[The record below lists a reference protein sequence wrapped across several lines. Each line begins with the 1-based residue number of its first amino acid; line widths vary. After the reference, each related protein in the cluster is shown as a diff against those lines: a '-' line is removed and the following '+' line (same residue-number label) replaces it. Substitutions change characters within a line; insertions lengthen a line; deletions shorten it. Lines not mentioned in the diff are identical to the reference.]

1 VNRYLIYILSVAAF
15 WVCQAFA
22 QNVPENAILD
32 LEGGKFKL
40 TGAFYSP
47 LLSGGVGI
55 GYKSSDAW
63 DLWANPAAPVT
74 FHEPYISLAYGPA
87 VLSDPQRFYDVNAT
101 VQQEVDTA
109 IEEFRTA
116 ESRID
121 YPQFASQV
129 GQQSELAGLF
139 IAFPSAMKGR
149 KSVLSFSFDSP
160 FVFRFGLGNNG
171 FGTLLE
177 TRKKVG
183 EQNKVIRMRLKS
195 MMNADISFSAF
206 RYKAGLA
213 TFLNDRTALGFQMN
227 YTHLH
232 FFSKASA
239 KINGIMTTA
248 GAEYAFNDPFDPR
261 IDFAAGET
269 NSLDQSLWADF
280 SGSQVSCD
288 LGALF
293 KLDEMWTGGID
304 LYLASTAT
312 LRGEMDIVQHKIPA
326 LNMSAFSDGANADD
340 LFDPTKLDLAKLTL
354 TEPVPNKTFDTATF
368 SLPSSIGVQISR
380 QGNMV
385 EATLSAKKYLGH
397 FGFGFLDDELYL
409 APNFD
414 MNLDFSF
421 GIVKISVGG
430 LRTDFVIRNAD
441 DRDVTPLWIPHG
453 SVETAFFI
461 MKNYQV
467 SGRLFVEPAP
477 GLSLK
482 FGYFF

>member
-1 VNRYLIYILSVAAF
+1 VNRYFVHIVSVTAF
-15 WVCQAFA
+15 LAGVAFA
-22 QNVPENAILD
+22 QDVPENAILD
-32 LEGGKFKL
+32 LEGGKFRVD
-40 TGAFYSP
+40 GAFYSP
-47 LLSGGVGI
+47 VISGGPGI
-55 GYKSSDAW
+55 GYKSSEAW

-87 VLSDPQRFYDVNAT
+87 ILSDPQRFYDVNAT
-101 VQQEVDTA
+101 IRQEVDAA
-109 IEEFRTA
+109 IEEFRSA

-121 YPQFASQV
+121 YPKFASQI

-139 IAFPSAMKGR
+139 IAFPAAMKGR
-149 KSVLSFSFDSP
+149 RGVLSFSFDSP
-160 FVFRFGLGNNG
+160 FVFRLGLGNNG

-227 YTHLH
+227 YSHLH
-232 FFSKASA
+232 FLSKASA

-288 LGALF
+288 LGVLF
-293 KLDEMWTGGID
+293 RLDEMWTGGID
-304 LYLASTAT
+304 LHVASAAT
-312 LRGEMDIVQHKIPA
+312 LSGEMDIVQHKIPA
-326 LNMSAFSDGANADD
+326 LNVSAFSDDASTDD
-340 LFDPTKLDLAKLTL
+340 LFDPTKLNLAKLTL
-354 TEPVPNKTFDTATF
+354 TERIPNKTFDTATF
-368 SLPSSIGVQISR
+368 NLPSSIGLAISR

-385 EATLSAKKYLGH
+385 ETTLSAKKYMGH

-414 MNLDFSF
+414 VSLDFSF
-421 GIVKISVGG
+421 GVVRISAGG
-430 LRTDFVIRNAD
+430 LRADFVVSNAD
-441 DRDVTPLWIPHG
+441 DRDITPLWIPHG
-453 SVETAFFI
+453 SVEAAFFL
-461 MKNYQV
+461 MKDYHL

-482 FGYFF
+482 LGYFF